1 MSVIEL
7 TDDERDLISSIRNY
21 RKTYPRSID
30 LELYIEF
37 LLDKLME

>member
-21 RKTYPRSID
+21 RKTYPRSTD